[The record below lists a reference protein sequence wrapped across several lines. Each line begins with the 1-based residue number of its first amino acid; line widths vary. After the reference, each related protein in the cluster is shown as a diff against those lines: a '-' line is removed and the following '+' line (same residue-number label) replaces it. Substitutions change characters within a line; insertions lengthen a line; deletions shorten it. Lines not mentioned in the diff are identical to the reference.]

1 MANILIRIASVQK
14 FEDDNFYEIL
24 NRARLDLA
32 SVEKETREI
41 IDSVKSRGDEA
52 LFDLTEKFDSA
63 KLNIGTIKAT
73 KKEITEAYEIIKP
86 AEIKAM
92 NKAAANIKRFQQLQ
106 LGRIEFEYEKQEV
119 KLGLI
124 SRFDLICWCLCTWRK
139 DMLSFF
145 GSNVGYTC
153 QSCWC

>member
-1 MANILIRIASVQK
+1 MIRIVTVQK
-14 FEDDNFYEIL
+14 FEDDDFYELL

-41 IDSVKSRGDEA
+41 IDSVKSGGDEA
-52 LFDLTEKFDSA
+52 LFDLREKFDVA

-92 NKAAANIKRFQQLQ
+92 NKAAVNIKRFQQLQ
-106 LGRIEFEYEKQEV
+106 LGR
-119 KLGLI
+119 
-124 SRFDLICWCLCTWRK
+124 
-139 DMLSFF
+139 
-145 GSNVGYTC
+145 
-153 QSCWC
+153 